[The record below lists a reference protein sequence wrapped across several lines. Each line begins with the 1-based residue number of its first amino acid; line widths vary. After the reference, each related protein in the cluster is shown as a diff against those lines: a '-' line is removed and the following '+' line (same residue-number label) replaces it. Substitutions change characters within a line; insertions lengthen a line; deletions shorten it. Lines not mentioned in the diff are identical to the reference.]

1 MSDIPGVISP
11 DVPPA
16 VAPGLASP
24 RGPQRA
30 DGVWRAAWRRF
41 RRDRVGMVA
50 MAIVF
55 AYAVLIALTGAGVV
69 ARHWQDEVGVPDA
82 RPAFLGNGPVDA
94 DPAALALPGAPA
106 SAAAPHGDVDISD
119 VDPLAPR
126 YKEWNARAA
135 QYHAQVRPIARTLPL
150 GGDRLGRDV
159 LAKAL
164 KGTQISVSVGV
175 LAAIVATLIGAAL
188 GAIAGF
194 FGGWVGDFVEWLYN
208 VITAV
213 PDILLFFAF
222 AAVFG
227 RGIST
232 LVLILGLTGWTSQY
246 RQVRAEF
253 LKHSRREYVRAAEAI
268 GASAGARMFRHILPN
283 VSHVILVRMSLMVVG
298 FIKSEVILSYLG
310 LGVATDQV
318 SWGTMLADSQSE
330 LILGHW
336 WQLTTATVFM
346 AVFVTAFS
354 LMADAW
360 RDALDPKLRGSE

>member
-1 MSDIPGVISP
+1 MT
-11 DVPPA
+11 DVA
-16 VAPGLASP
+16 DFVTTAPGSTTGEP
-24 RGPQRA
+24 PVRRA
-30 DGVWRAAWRRF
+30 AGVWRSAWRRF

-50 MAIVF
+50 MAVVL
-55 AYAVLIALTGAGVV
+55 AYALLIALTGSGLV
-69 ARHWQDEVGVPDA
+69 ASHWQDEVGAPDA
-82 RPAFLGNGPVDA
+82 PPSFLGTPAAGA
-94 DPAALALPGAPA
+94 DPIALPGAA
-106 SAAAPHGDVDISD
+106 SAARANVDISD

-126 YKEWNARAA
+126 YKEWNERAA
-135 QYHAQVRPIARTLPL
+135 RYHAQLKPIAATLPF

-159 LAKAL
+159 LSKAL

-175 LAAIVATLIGAAL
+175 LAAIVATLIGASL
-188 GAIAGF
+188 GALAGF
-194 FGGWVGDFVEWLYN
+194 FGGWAGDVVEWLYN

-232 LVLILGLTGWTSQY
+232 LVLIMGLTGWTGQY

-253 LKHSRREYVRAAEAI
+253 IKHSRREYVRAAEAI

-298 FIKSEVILSYLG
+298 FIKAEVILSYLA

-318 SWGTMLADSQSE
+318 SWGTMLAESQSE

-336 WQLTTATVFM
+336 WQLSAATIAM

-360 RDALDPKLRGSE
+360 RDALDPRIRGQR